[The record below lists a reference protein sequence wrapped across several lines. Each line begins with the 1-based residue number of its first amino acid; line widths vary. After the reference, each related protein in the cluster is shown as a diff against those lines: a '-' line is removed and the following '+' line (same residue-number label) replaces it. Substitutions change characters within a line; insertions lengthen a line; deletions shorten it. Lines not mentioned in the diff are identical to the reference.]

1 MLTFE
6 KVFEIFGAYLEM
18 DREIEVLKSRRG
30 YIRLQWAGQ
39 APYCDDTSLYP
50 TPESLFD
57 ALLDDYRSYEEIKL
71 TRGRREPTEEDEK
84 IMESLCQPYL
94 EKQRKE
100 EEV

>member
-1 MLTFE
+1 MAISVYSGQDKHLT
-6 KVFEIFGAYLEM
+6 VMTLPC
-18 DREIEVLKSRRG
+18 
-30 YIRLQWAGQ
+30 IR
-39 APYCDDTSLYP
+39 
-50 TPESLFD
+50 PESLFD
-57 ALLDDYRSYEEIKL
+57 ALLDDYRIYEEIKL